1 MVCHRLPSDL
11 DLDLGLGAGVGIPLV
26 PAGRPAGNVGV
37 RFYTCLPVFFCVSFK
52 LLFNY
57 CLATSLSQYFSRP
70 RAVGSFALLKPA
82 KGFLYMNPSIG
93 DIAYIILI
101 HSTCPSTAG
110 TMSGISKLSPPSCRS
125 LPVLPLF
132 QFFLLINC
140 FPLEYSEPL
149 RVPVE
154 SRWLPCL
161 LIDVSN
167 TSKTQLWVVFAS
179 IGSLEN

>member
-1 MVCHRLPSDL
+1 MFRSNYYLIIALQHHCH
-11 DLDLGLGAGVGIPLV
+11 
-26 PAGRPAGNVGV
+26 N
-37 RFYTCLPVFFCVSFK
+37 
-52 LLFNY
+52 
-57 CLATSLSQYFSRP
+57 FSRP

-82 KGFLYMNPSIG
+82 KGFLHMNPSIG

-125 LPVLPLF
+125 LQVLLLPLF
-132 QFFLLINC
+132 QFFLLLIMDN
-140 FPLEYSEPL
+140 PEPL
-149 RVPVE
+149 RVPVD

-167 TSKTQLWVVFAS
+167 TSKTQLWVVFVS

>member
-1 MVCHRLPSDL
+1 MVCHRLPS

-57 CLATSLSQYFSRP
+57 CLATSLSQYSSRP

-125 LPVLPLF
+125 LPVLLLPLF
-132 QFFLLINC
+132 QFFLLIMDN
-140 FPLEYSEPL
+140 PEPL
-149 RVPVE
+149 RVPVD

>member
-1 MVCHRLPSDL
+1 MSPSAFGL
-11 DLDLGLGAGVGIPLV
+11 GLGLGAWELVMV
-26 PAGRPAGNVGV
+26 PAGKPAGNVGQG
-37 RFYTCLPVFFCVSFK
+37 FILGFCVSFK

-57 CLATSLSQYFSRP
+57 CLQRHCHNLSLP

-125 LPVLPLF
+125 LPVLLLPLF
-132 QFFLLINC
+132 QFFLLIIIMDN
-140 FPLEYSEPL
+140 PEPL
-149 RVPVE
+149 RVPVD
-154 SRWLPCL
+154 SRWLSCL

-167 TSKTQLWVVFAS
+167 TSKTQLWVVFVS

>member
-1 MVCHRLPSDL
+1 MVSRWC
-11 DLDLGLGAGVGIPLV
+11 PLV
-26 PAGRPAGNVGV
+26 NPLGMLAKVL
-37 RFYTCLPVFFCVSFK
+37 YLVFVFRS
-52 LLFNY
+52 NY
-57 CLATSLSQYFSRP
+57 YLIIALQRHCHNFSRP

-140 FPLEYSEPL
+140 FPLDNPEPL
-149 RVPVE
+149 RVPVD